1 MITYLKNVRG
11 YKIIDEWEPNC
22 WINVECPTEDEIA
35 LLSGRFNIPQEFTT
49 DIADID
55 ERPRTEIDDDWQYL
69 IIRVPHFSDNG
80 APFIT
85 APLGIFFAN
94 EVILTLCYY
103 QTQML
108 SDFITHTQR
117 KNISVQNNF
126 DFVMRLFLSSSIWFL
141 KYLKQINNLI
151 YEAEKEL
158 ERSIK
163 NEELQSLMKIG
174 KSLVYFITSLR
185 GNGILFSRIK
195 NLKFS
200 KDFFDE
206 DLYEDADIEL
216 RQAIETAN
224 IHSDILDSMMVNY
237 ASVISNNLNA
247 VMKQLTAI
255 SIILMIP
262 TLIASIFG
270 MNLNSHLE
278 NNDQAFLWVILGSFL
293 ISIVG
298 VLLLRRRDWF

>member
-11 YKIIDEWEPNC
+11 YKIIDQWEPNC
-22 WINVECPTEDEIA
+22 WINVECPTEEEIA
-35 LLSGRFNIPQEFTT
+35 LLSARFNIPQEFTT

-55 ERPRTEIDDDWQYL
+55 ERPRTEVDDEWQYL

-80 APFIT
+80 APYIT

-94 EVILTLCYY
+94 DVILTLCYY

-108 SDFITHTQR
+108 SDFVNHTQR
-117 KNISVQNNF
+117 KNINIQNNF

-151 YEAEKEL
+151 NEAEKEL

-163 NEELQSLMKIG
+163 NEELQNLMKIG

-224 IHSDILDSMMVNY
+224 IHSDILDSMMENY

-278 NNDQAFLWVILGSFL
+278 TNDQAFLWVILGSFL

>member
-1 MITYLKNVRG
+1 MITYLKNIRG
-11 YKIIDEWEPNC
+11 YKIIDQWEPNC
-22 WINVECPTEDEIA
+22 WINVECPTEEEIA
-35 LLSGRFNIPQEFTT
+35 LLSARFNIPQEFTT

-55 ERPRTEIDDDWQYL
+55 ERPRTEVDDDWQYL

-80 APFIT
+80 APYIT

-94 EVILTLCYY
+94 EVILTICYY

-108 SDFITHTQR
+108 SDFVNHTQR
-117 KNISVQNNF
+117 KNINIQNNF
-126 DFVMRLFLSSSIWFL
+126 DFVMRLILSSSIWFL

-224 IHSDILDSMMVNY
+224 IHSDILDSMMENY

>member
-35 LLSGRFNIPQEFTT
+35 LLSGRFSIPQEFTT

-293 ISIVG
+293 ISIIG